1 MFKIS
6 DFKIKAYSEKGVI
19 KMPQDDLRIGVFIC
33 ECGTNIA
40 GSVDVDK
47 LVKEAT
53 QIGNVVYSAKNR
65 YMCSEPGQHEI
76 KKAIEEQKLD
86 RVVVAACSPRMH
98 EPTFR
103 ECVSSVSFN
112 PYLVD
117 MANIREQCSWVHMDD
132 REAATKKAKDIIK
145 AYVAR
150 ARFLEAQDE
159 REIPVT
165 RATLVI
171 GGGIAGMQ
179 SALDLADAGYQV
191 YLVEKEPALGGLMA
205 QLAKT
210 YPTMDCAI

>member
-1 MFKIS
+1 
-6 DFKIKAYSEKGVI
+6 
-19 KMPQDDLRIGVFIC
+19 MPQDDLRIGVFVC

-47 LVKEAT
+47 LVEEAKEM
-53 QIGNVVYSAKNR
+53 GNVVYTAKNR
-65 YMCSEPGQHEI
+65 YVCSEPGQAEI
-76 KKAIEEQKLD
+76 KKAIEEEKLD
-86 RVVVAACSPRMH
+86 RVVIVACSPRMH

-103 ECVSSVSFN
+103 QCVSEVGLN

-117 MANIREQCSWVHMDD
+117 MANIREQCSWVHMGD
-132 REAATKKAKDIIK
+132 RVAATKKAKDIMK
-145 AYVAR
+145 AYIAR
-150 ARFLEAQDE
+150 ARYLEAQDE
-159 REIPVT
+159 TEITVT
-165 RATLVI
+165 KANLVI

-179 SALDLADAGYQV
+179 AALDLADAGYQV

>member
-1 MFKIS
+1 
-6 DFKIKAYSEKGVI
+6 
-19 KMPQDDLRIGVFIC
+19 MPQDDLKIGVFVC

-47 LVKEAT
+47 LVEEAK
-53 QIGNVVYSAKNR
+53 QMGDVVYSTKNR
-65 YMCSEPGQHEI
+65 YMCSEPGQQAI
-76 KKAIEEQKLD
+76 KKAIAEEKLD
-86 RVVVAACSPRMH
+86 RVVIAACSPRMH

-103 ECVSSVSFN
+103 ECVSAVGLN

-117 MANIREQCSWVHMDD
+117 MANIREQCSWVHMGA

-150 ARFLEAQDE
+150 ARYLEPQEE

-179 SALDLADAGYQV
+179 AALDLADAGYKV
-191 YLVEKEPALGGLMA
+191 TLVEKEPSLGGLMA

>member
-1 MFKIS
+1 
-6 DFKIKAYSEKGVI
+6 
-19 KMPQDDLRIGVFIC
+19 MPQDDLKIGVFIC

-47 LVKEAT
+47 LVEDAKNF
-53 QIGNVVYSAKNR
+53 GNVVYTAKNR
-65 YMCSEPGQHEI
+65 YMCSEPGQAEI
-76 KKAIEEQKLD
+76 KNAIKEQKLD
-86 RVVVAACSPRMH
+86 RVIIAACSPRMH

-103 ECVSSVSFN
+103 ECVSSVGMN

-117 MANIREQCSWVHMDD
+117 MANIREQCSWVHMGM
-132 REAATKKAKDIIK
+132 REAATQKAKDITK

-150 ARFLEAQDE
+150 ARYLAAQDE
-159 REIPVT
+159 TEILVEK
-165 RATLVI
+165 ATLII

-191 YLVEKEPALGGLMA
+191 YLVEKEPALGGIMA

-210 YPTMDCAI
+210 FPTMDCAI

>member
-1 MFKIS
+1 
-6 DFKIKAYSEKGVI
+6 
-19 KMPQDDLRIGVFIC
+19 MPQDDLRIGVFVC

-47 LVKEAT
+47 IVEDAKKTA
-53 QIGNVVYSAKNR
+53 NVVYSAKNR
-65 YMCSEPGQHEI
+65 YMCSEPGQAEI
-76 KKAIEEQKLD
+76 KKAIQEQKLD
-86 RVVVAACSPRMH
+86 RVIVAACSPRMH

-103 ECVSSVSFN
+103 ECVSSVGMN

-117 MANIREQCSWVHMDD
+117 MANIREQCSWVHMGD
-132 REAATKKAKDIIK
+132 REAATEKARDIMR

-150 ARFLEAQDE
+150 SRYLQPQDE
-159 REIPVT
+159 TEIPVEK
-165 RATLVI
+165 ATLVI

-191 YLVEKEPALGGLMA
+191 YLVEKEPSLGGLMA
-205 QLAKT
+205 KLAKT

>member
-1 MFKIS
+1 
-6 DFKIKAYSEKGVI
+6 
-19 KMPQDDLRIGVFIC
+19 MPQDDLKIGVFVC

-47 LVKEAT
+47 LVEEAK
-53 QIGNVVYSAKNR
+53 QMGNVVYSTKNR
-65 YMCSEPGQHEI
+65 YMCSEPGQQAI
-76 KKAIEEQKLD
+76 KKAIAEEKLD
-86 RVVVAACSPRMH
+86 RVVIAACSPRMH

-103 ECVSSVSFN
+103 ECVSAVGLN

-117 MANIREQCSWVHMDD
+117 MANIREQCSWVHMGA

-150 ARFLEAQDE
+150 ARYLEPQEE

-179 SALDLADAGYQV
+179 AALDLADAGYKV
-191 YLVEKEPALGGLMA
+191 TLVEKEPSLGGLMA

>member
-1 MFKIS
+1 
-6 DFKIKAYSEKGVI
+6 
-19 KMPQDDLRIGVFIC
+19 MPQDDLKIGVFVC

-47 LVKEAT
+47 LIEDAKN
-53 QIGNVVYSAKNR
+53 IPNVVFTAKNR
-65 YMCSEPGQHEI
+65 YMCSEPGQAEI

-86 RVVVAACSPRMH
+86 RVIVAACSPRMH

-103 ECVSSVSFN
+103 ECVSSMGMN

-117 MANIREQCSWVHMDD
+117 MANIREQCSWVHMNMRDT
-132 REAATKKAKDIIK
+132 ATEKAMDIIK

-150 ARFLEAQDE
+150 ARYLEPQE
-159 REIPVT
+159 ETEIPVE

-191 YLVEKEPALGGLMA
+191 YLVEKEPALGGIMA

>member
-1 MFKIS
+1 
-6 DFKIKAYSEKGVI
+6 
-19 KMPQDDLRIGVFIC
+19 MPQDKLRIGVFVC

-47 LVKEAT
+47 LVVDAREM
-53 QIGNVVYSAKNR
+53 GNVVYSAKNR
-65 YMCSEPGQHEI
+65 YMCSEPGQQEI
-76 KKAIEEQKLD
+76 KKAIAEEKLD
-86 RVVVAACSPRMH
+86 RVIVAACSPRMH

-103 ECVSSVSFN
+103 ECVSSVGMN

-117 MANIREQCSWVHMDD
+117 MANIREQCSWVHMND
-132 REAATKKAKDIIK
+132 REAATKKAKDIMK
-145 AYVAR
+145 AYIAR
-150 ARFLEAQDE
+150 ARYLESQDE
-159 REIPVT
+159 KEIPVT
-165 RATLVI
+165 QATLVI

>member
-1 MFKIS
+1 
-6 DFKIKAYSEKGVI
+6 
-19 KMPQDDLRIGVFIC
+19 MPQDDLKIGVFIC

-47 LVKEAT
+47 LVEDAKKF
-53 QIGNVVYSAKNR
+53 GNVVYSTKSR
-65 YMCSEPGQHEI
+65 YMCSEPGQAEI
-76 KKAIEEQKLD
+76 KKAIKEEKLD
-86 RVVVAACSPRMH
+86 RVIIAACSPRMH

-103 ECVSSVSFN
+103 ECVSSVGMN

-117 MANIREQCSWVHMDD
+117 MANIREQCAWVHMGM
-132 REAATKKAKDIIK
+132 REAATEKAKDITK

-150 ARFLEAQDE
+150 ARYLAAQDE
-159 REIPVT
+159 TEILVEK
-165 RATLVI
+165 ATLVI

-191 YLVEKEPALGGLMA
+191 YLVEKEPSLGGLMA
-205 QLAKT
+205 KLAKT

>member
-1 MFKIS
+1 
-6 DFKIKAYSEKGVI
+6 
-19 KMPQDDLRIGVFIC
+19 MPQDDLKIGVFIC

-47 LVKEAT
+47 LVEDAQKM
-53 QIGNVVYSAKNR
+53 GNVVYTAKNR
-65 YMCSEPGQHEI
+65 YMCSEPGQAEI

-86 RVVVAACSPRMH
+86 RVIVAACSPRMH

-103 ECVSSVSFN
+103 QCVSAVGLN

-117 MANIREQCSWVHMDD
+117 MANIREQCSWVHMED
-132 REAATKKAKDIIK
+132 REAATKKAKDIVK

-150 ARFLEAQDE
+150 ARYLEAQDE
-159 REIPVT
+159 TEIQVKK
-165 RATLVI
+165 ATLVI

-191 YLVEKEPALGGLMA
+191 YLVEKEPALGGIMA
-205 QLAKT
+205 RLAKT
-210 YPTMDCAI
+210 FPTMDCAI

>member
-1 MFKIS
+1 
-6 DFKIKAYSEKGVI
+6 
-19 KMPQDDLRIGVFIC
+19 MPRDDLRIGVFVC

-47 LVKEAT
+47 LVEDAKKM
-53 QIGNVVYSAKNR
+53 GNVVYTAKNR
-65 YMCSEPGQHEI
+65 YMCSEPGQAEI
-76 KKAIEEQKLD
+76 KKAIEEEKLD
-86 RVVVAACSPRMH
+86 RVIVAACSPRMH

-103 ECVSSVSFN
+103 QCVSAVGLN

-132 REAATKKAKDIIK
+132 RETATKKAKDIIK

-150 ARFLEAQDE
+150 ARFLEAQKE
-159 REIPVT
+159 KEIPVT
-165 RATLVI
+165 KSTLVI

-179 SALDLADAGYQV
+179 AALDLADAGYQV
-191 YLVEKEPALGGLMA
+191 YLVEKEPTLGGLMA
-205 QLAKT
+205 KLAKT

>member
-1 MFKIS
+1 
-6 DFKIKAYSEKGVI
+6 VI
-19 KMPQDDLRIGVFIC
+19 KVPQDDLRIGVFVC

-47 LVKEAT
+47 LVEDAKE
-53 QIGNVVYSAKNR
+53 IGNVVYTAKNR
-65 YMCSEPGQHEI
+65 YMCSEPGQAEI
-76 KKAIEEQKLD
+76 KKAIKEQKLN
-86 RVVVAACSPRMH
+86 RVIVAACSPRMH

-103 ECVSSVSFN
+103 ECVSSVGLN

-117 MANIREQCSWVHMDD
+117 MANIREQCSWVHMGD
-132 REAATKKAKDIIK
+132 REAATKKAKDIMK
-145 AYVAR
+145 AYIAR
-150 ARFLEAQDE
+150 ARYLEAQDE
-159 REIPVT
+159 TEIPVT

-179 SALDLADAGYQV
+179 SALDLADAGYKV
-191 YLVEKEPALGGLMA
+191 YLVEKEPALGGIMA

>member
-1 MFKIS
+1 
-6 DFKIKAYSEKGVI
+6 
-19 KMPQDDLRIGVFIC
+19 MPQDDLRVGVFVC

-47 LVKEAT
+47 IVEDAKTTA
-53 QIGNVVYSAKNR
+53 NVVYSAKNR
-65 YMCSEPGQHEI
+65 YMCSEPGQAEI
-76 KKAIEEQKLD
+76 KKAIKEEKLD
-86 RVVVAACSPRMH
+86 RVIVAACSPRMH

-103 ECVSSVSFN
+103 ECVASVGMN

-117 MANIREQCSWVHMDD
+117 MANIREQCSWVHMGD
-132 REAATKKAKDIIK
+132 RAAATQKARDIMK

-150 ARFLEAQDE
+150 SRYLEPQE
-159 REIPVT
+159 ETEIPVEK
-165 RATLVI
+165 ATLVI

-191 YLVEKEPALGGLMA
+191 YLVEKEPSLGGLMA
-205 QLAKT
+205 KLAKT

>member
-1 MFKIS
+1 
-6 DFKIKAYSEKGVI
+6 
-19 KMPQDDLRIGVFIC
+19 MPQDDLRIGVFVC

-47 LVKEAT
+47 IVEEAKAT
-53 QIGNVVYSAKNR
+53 PNVVYSAKNR
-65 YMCSEPGQHEI
+65 YMCSEPGQAEI
-76 KKAIEEQKLD
+76 KKAIQEQKLD
-86 RVVVAACSPRMH
+86 RVIVAACSPRMH

-103 ECVSSVSFN
+103 ECVASVGMN

-117 MANIREQCSWVHMDD
+117 MANIREQCSWVHMGD
-132 REAATKKAKDIIK
+132 RDAATQKARDIMK

-150 ARFLEAQDE
+150 SCYLEPQE
-159 REIPVT
+159 ETEIPVEK
-165 RATLVI
+165 ATLVI

-191 YLVEKEPALGGLMA
+191 YLVEKEPSLGGLMA
-205 QLAKT
+205 KLAKT

>member
-1 MFKIS
+1 MS
-6 DFKIKAYSEKGVI
+6 
-19 KMPQDDLRIGVFIC
+19 QDEMKIGVFIC
-33 ECGTNIA
+33 ECGSNIA
-40 GSVDVDK
+40 GSVDVDV
-47 LVKEAT
+47 LVEDAKKM
-53 QIGNVVYSAKNR
+53 GNVVYSVKNR
-65 YMCSEPGQHEI
+65 YMCSEPGQAEI
-76 KKAIEEQKLD
+76 KKAIAEQKLD
-86 RVVVAACSPRMH
+86 RVIVAACSPRMH

-103 ECVSSVSFN
+103 QCVSSVGLN

-117 MANIREQCSWVHMDD
+117 MANIREQCSWVHMGNV
-132 REAATKKAKDIIK
+132 ESATKKAKDIIK

-150 ARFLEAQDE
+150 ARYLEPQDE
-159 REIPVT
+159 KEIPVT

>member
-1 MFKIS
+1 
-6 DFKIKAYSEKGVI
+6 
-19 KMPQDDLRIGVFIC
+19 MPQDDLRIGVFVC

-47 LVKEAT
+47 LVEEAKEM
-53 QIGNVVYSAKNR
+53 GNVVYTAKNR
-65 YMCSEPGQHEI
+65 YVCSEPGQAEI
-76 KKAIEEQKLD
+76 KKAIEEEKLD
-86 RVVVAACSPRMH
+86 RVVIAACSPRMH

-103 ECVSSVSFN
+103 QCVSEVGLN

-117 MANIREQCSWVHMDD
+117 MANIREQCSWVHMGD
-132 REAATKKAKDIIK
+132 RVAATKKAKDIIK

-150 ARFLEAQDE
+150 ARYLEAQDE
-159 REIPVT
+159 TEITVT
-165 RATLVI
+165 KANLVI

-179 SALDLADAGYQV
+179 AALDLADAGYQV

>member
-1 MFKIS
+1 
-6 DFKIKAYSEKGVI
+6 
-19 KMPQDDLRIGVFIC
+19 MPQNDLKIGVFVC

-40 GSVDVDK
+40 GSVDVDT
-47 LVKEAT
+47 LVEEAKKMDS
-53 QIGNVVYSAKNR
+53 VVYTAKNR
-65 YMCSEPGQHEI
+65 YMCSEPGQQEI

-86 RVVVAACSPRMH
+86 RVVIAACSPRMH

-103 ECVSSVSFN
+103 ECVSAVGLN

-117 MANIREQCSWVHMDD
+117 MANIREQCSWVHMED
-132 REAATKKAKDIIK
+132 REKATKKAKDIIK
-145 AYVAR
+145 AYIAR
-150 ARFLEAQDE
+150 ARYLEPQE
-159 REIPVT
+159 EKEIPVT

-179 SALDLADAGYQV
+179 ASLDLADAGYQV
-191 YLVEKEPALGGLMA
+191 FLVEKEPALGGIMA

>member
-1 MFKIS
+1 
-6 DFKIKAYSEKGVI
+6 
-19 KMPQDDLRIGVFIC
+19 MPQDDLRIGVFVC

-47 LVKEAT
+47 LVEKSKELP
-53 QIGNVVYSAKNR
+53 NVVFTIKNR
-65 YMCSEPGQHEI
+65 YMCSEPGQTAV
-76 KKAIEEQKLD
+76 KKAIEEEKLN
-86 RVVVAACSPRMH
+86 RVVIASCTPRMH

-103 ECVSSVSFN
+103 DCVSSVGLN

-117 MANIREQCSWVHMDD
+117 LANIREQCSWVHMGM
-132 REAATKKAKDIIK
+132 REEATVKAFDIIK

-150 ARFLEAQDE
+150 ARYLQAQQE
-159 REIPVT
+159 TEITVKKS
-165 RATLVI
+165 TLVI

-179 SALDLADAGYQV
+179 AALDIAAAGYQV
-191 YLVEKEPALGGLMA
+191 TLVEKEPSLGGLMA